1 MSNWLEQNLP
11 CPCGD
16 SSDAYAINSKGD
28 GHCFS
33 CGKHFFK
40 DDNKEKQEL
49 VERQLDVSHE
59 VELDYQFIKYRGIP
73 AAVRERYNVFVGL
86 DKDSNPRE
94 VVYRYNQNEI
104 NGEEQEPVGKRRILS
119 PDEKGRKRFLTFGEI
134 NQVGLFGKHVH
145 DPGSK
150 RSITITE
157 GEEDAQSIDAVLGRD
172 TAGVSVQSASTAL
185 RDITKDRDY
194 INSFDKIILWFDND
208 VAGQEALKKVL
219 NASLF
224 DFQKVF
230 IVGETKF
237 KDANEYL
244 QNDASGDLATV
255 WRAAKRYTP
264 DGIISTFDEIE
275 TALNK
280 AKEDAIGTYPF
291 EVLQHNLFGLHRGEV
306 VVFKA
311 AEGIGKTE
319 TFRAIEHHLL
329 KTTDKRIGIIHLEED
344 DGTTIKAIATYELD
358 LPCLLPDMGI
368 TNKEIFNGYKRA
380 VGGKEDRVYMHSHFG
395 ADDPD
400 VILDNIRFLT
410 TVCGCDFIFL
420 DHITMLVT
428 GHGDD
433 GDERRKLDYISTR
446 LKLMAKEIGFCL
458 CMISHINDDGQTRGS
473 RNITKIANT
482 VIHIDRNKVAEDATE
497 RNTTYYTIEKARLG
511 GRTGPGGK
519 VFFDMDTYKMREFS
533 PMDHNPNKGKKELK
547 L

>member
-1 MSNWLEQNLP
+1 MSNWIEQNLP
-11 CPCGD
+11 CPCGK
-16 SSDAYAINSKGD
+16 SSDAYAVNSKED

-40 DDNKEKQEL
+40 DNDNKKEPSEL
-49 VERQLDVSHE
+49 DE
-59 VELDYQFIKYRGIP
+59 VELEYDYAKYRGVP
-73 AAVRERYNVFVGL
+73 AAIREKYNCFVGL
-86 DKDSNPRE
+86 DKDSIPRE
-94 VVYRYNQNEI
+94 VVYRYNKNEV
-104 NGEEQEPVGKRRILS
+104 NGTTLDPVGKRRLIDL
-119 PDEKGRKRFLTFGEI
+119 DEKGRKRFLTFGEVA
-134 NQVGLFGKHVH
+134 QAGLYGKHVH

-150 RSITITE
+150 ASITIFE
-157 GEEDAQSIDAVLGRD
+157 GEEDALTGDTVLGQY
-172 TAGVSVQSASTAL
+172 TASTSVQSASTAL

-208 VAGQEALKKVL
+208 VAGQEALKKIL
-219 NASLF
+219 SASLF
-224 DFQKVF
+224 DFQKLFLVS
-230 IVGETKF
+230 ETKY

-244 QNDASGDLATV
+244 QNDDAKDLATV

-311 AEGIGKTE
+311 SEGIGKTE

-358 LPCLLPDMGI
+358 IPCLLPDMGI

-482 VIHIDRNKVAEDATE
+482 VIHIDRNKVAEDPTE

-533 PMDHNPNKGKKELK
+533 PMDHNPNKNKKELK
-547 L
+547 M